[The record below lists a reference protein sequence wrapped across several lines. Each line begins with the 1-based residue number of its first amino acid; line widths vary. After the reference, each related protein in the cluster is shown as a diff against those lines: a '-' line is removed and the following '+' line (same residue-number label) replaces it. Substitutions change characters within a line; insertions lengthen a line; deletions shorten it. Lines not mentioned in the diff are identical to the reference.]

1 MTGEFTDRLEADD
14 WKDAAAIVGLI
25 RFFEYA
31 QIPYNKE
38 EIEQANEIYD
48 DDSEYD
54 EGLDVLKF
62 NAADITD
69 EKLDAFI
76 EDYFSEELHHCA
88 VERALHKSE
97 WSKEEMDFI
106 NGKLT
111 ANAVMKDIFPKQKFD
126 GTNAEEILGL
136 IEENRSY
143 IVRKTFVHK
152 PNLYKNFCN
161 VPKNVSENFYNE
173 LFQKPGGKVVRL
185 QGYHMDLNHKGR
197 SISYRFN
204 EKLFSSSDSQFYDF
218 IPFAFTIG
226 RESFFI
232 NDNST
237 IRQLLRSNKLLQ
249 DKCRVQRESQANGNV
264 DTRRILFENI
274 IYAADFLDYDVEI
287 IKKDVNASFFETFFL
302 RRESIAIFRQIK
314 NYNVFCRVVRMGDEY
329 VPILEKVTDA
339 VRNLQLLDS
348 LIESLI
354 KDDIKKKSANNSI
367 LTWNT
372 IKLNVLIRD
381 KLHIGGETMNKTMRS
396 AYAGAEKAAAVLKG
410 RNQGNKINSYRTKLL
425 SSLLFRDYD
434 RFSEILLSLS
444 NYTGVYFP
452 FAYELFEDFEAN
464 KDAAY
469 AFVNRFNEFSENR
482 ADEDEAED
490 DKTLDEV

>member
-1 MTGEFTDRLEADD
+1 MNEEFTDHLEADD

-38 EIEQANEIYD
+38 EIEQAKEIYD

-69 EKLDAFI
+69 EKLYAFI
-76 EDYFSEELHHCA
+76 EDYFAEDLHHCVA
-88 VERALHKSE
+88 ERALHKAE
-97 WSKEEMDFI
+97 WSQEEIDFI
-106 NGKLT
+106 NSKLT
-111 ANAVMKDIFPKQKFD
+111 ANTVMKKIFAKQKFD
-126 GTNAEEILGL
+126 GTNAEDILDL
-136 IEENRSY
+136 IEENRSD
-143 IVRKTFVHK
+143 IVRETYRNKA
-152 PNLYKNFCN
+152 NLYRNFCN
-161 VPKNVSENFYNE
+161 ENVFR
-173 LFQKPGGKVVRL
+173 KPRGDTARLKGYYVDFAKKGKSL
-185 QGYHMDLNHKGR
+185 
-197 SISYRFN
+197 SYRYDMG
-204 EKLFSSSDSQFYDF
+204 LFSSSDSEFYDF

-237 IRQLLRSNKLLQ
+237 IRQLIRSNKLLQ
-249 DKCRVQRESQANGNV
+249 DKCREQRESQANGNV

-274 IYAADFLDYDVEI
+274 IYASDFLDYDVEI

-302 RRESIAIFRQIK
+302 RRESVAIFRRIK
-314 NYNVFCRVVRMGDEY
+314 NYNVFCRVVKISDEY
-329 VPILEKVTDA
+329 VPILERVTDA

-348 LIESLI
+348 LIEALI
-354 KDDIKKKSANNSI
+354 KDDTKKKSANNSS
-367 LTWNT
+367 LTWNA

-381 KLHIGGETMNKTMRS
+381 KLHIGGENMNKTMRS

-410 RNQGNKINSYRTKLL
+410 RNQGNKISSYRTKLL
-425 SSLLFRDYD
+425 SALLFHDYS

-444 NYTGVYFP
+444 NYADVYFP
-452 FAYELFEDFEAN
+452 FAYDLFEDFEAN

-469 AFVNRFNEFSENR
+469 TFVNHFNEFSGNR
-482 ADEDEAED
+482 ADEDEAENN
-490 DKTLDEV
+490 KILDEA

>member
-38 EIEQANEIYD
+38 EIEQAKEIYD

-76 EDYFSEELHHCA
+76 EDYFSEELHHCVA
-88 VERALHKSE
+88 ERALRKTE
-97 WSKEEMDFI
+97 WTKEEIDFI
-106 NGKLT
+106 NSKLT
-111 ANAVMKDIFPKQKFD
+111 ANTVMKKIFAKQKFD
-126 GTNAEEILGL
+126 GTNAEDILDI
-136 IEENRSY
+136 IEENRSD
-143 IVRKTFVHK
+143 IVRETYRNKS
-152 PNLYKNFCN
+152 NLYRNFCN
-161 VPKNVSENFYNE
+161 ENVFR
-173 LFQKPGGKVVRL
+173 KPGGDTARL
-185 QGYHMDLNHKGR
+185 KGYYVDFAKKGK
-197 SISYRFN
+197 SLSYRYDMG
-204 EKLFSSSDSQFYDF
+204 LFSSSDSEFYDF

-314 NYNVFCRVVRMGDEY
+314 NYNVFCRVVRIGDEY
-329 VPILEKVTDA
+329 VSILERVTDA

-348 LIESLI
+348 LIETLI

-381 KLHIGGETMNKTMRS
+381 KLHIGGGNMNKTMRS